1 MSVRKANPTNF
12 SASSMS
18 HPGRAAGRSWPVIP
32 GVGTSNVASST
43 YAVDTLMMLPLI
55 ANNFVVPVR
64 GLSVISYTGGSAGA
78 QIKGGLWRV
87 DPITLL
93 PYGAAV
99 ASSPAVDVTGT
110 GEIFMMF
117 DSPIILDDFDVLAA
131 GVIMNTVTTQ
141 ASLGASINT
150 DNTFAAFFGRPNTAS
165 TTPLSRLHAGTI
177 VFASDLAAVPVGTPT
192 FVQANGTPIIYAVT

>member
-1 MSVRKANPTNF
+1 MSVRSANPTNF
-12 SASSMS
+12 SAGGLS

-32 GVGTSNVASST
+32 GVGTTTASNA

-64 GLSVISYTGGSAGA
+64 GLSVISFAGGSAGA

-99 ASSPAVDVTGT
+99 ASSPAVDITGT
-110 GEIFMMF
+110 GEIIMAFGA
-117 DSPIILDDFDVLAA
+117 PIILDDFDVLAA
-131 GVIMNTVTTQ
+131 GVIVNTVTTQ
-141 ASLGASINT
+141 ASLGASITT
-150 DNTFAAFFGRPNTAS
+150 DNTFASFFGRLNTATS
-165 TTPLSRLHAGTI
+165 APFSRLHAGGT
-177 VFASDLAAVPVGTPT
+177 VFASNLAADPIGAAT
-192 FVQANGTPIIYAVT
+192 FINAPGTPIIYAVT